1 MLVSKINYDIHFAFH
16 FLPIDKDIL
25 TPVRNLEK
33 KKMEEEKKLMSLLT
47 NYEVHHKVCGRKK
60 KNISLN
66 WL

>member
-16 FLPIDKDIL
+16 FLPIDKDIV

-33 KKMEEEKKLMSLLT
+33 KKKEEEKKQLMSLLT
-47 NYEVHHKVCGRKK
+47 NYKVHHRVSGREK

-66 WL
+66 